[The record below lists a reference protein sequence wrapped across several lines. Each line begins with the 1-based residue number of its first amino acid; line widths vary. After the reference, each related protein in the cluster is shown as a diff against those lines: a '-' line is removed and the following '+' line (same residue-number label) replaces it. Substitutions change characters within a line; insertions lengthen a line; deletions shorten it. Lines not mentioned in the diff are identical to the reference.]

1 MINGWLTVSQK
12 IKRMRKQSTL
22 LILVLVSFL
31 GRAQQ
36 ATFNK
41 IPFEALKVC
50 NLESTKIV
58 KGGELYFN
66 VGHRFGS
73 VKGGVNTF
81 FGLDQSNTK
90 IQLIYGLAD
99 IAHIGL
105 SRESIRKTYSGELK
119 VAFLKQEDSR
129 WCSLTGHTSINVN
142 TELNKETYP
151 KMLFFDRLS
160 YATQLIAAKKV
171 SERWTI
177 QLSPTFIR
185 QNLVLEPFQLHNQI
199 GLGLGTRVRVSQRLS
214 INAEYMM
221 NVYRARESIYK
232 DGLSMGLDFETGGHV
247 FQLLFSNAQS
257 MNGPGFMTN
266 AEGNWLQGD
275 IFFGFNIS
283 RKFKLH

>member
-1 MINGWLTVSQK
+1 
-12 IKRMRKQSTL
+12 MRKINISL
-22 LILVLVSFL
+22 FIIFSSFL
-31 GRAQQ
+31 GMTQQ
-36 ATFNK
+36 KEFSK
-41 IPFEALKVC
+41 IPFEALKIC

-90 IQLIYGLAD
+90 IQLLYGIAD

-105 SRESIRKTYSGELK
+105 SRESIRKTYTGELK
-119 VAFLKQEDSR
+119 VAFIKQENSN
-129 WCSLTGHTSINVN
+129 WFSLTGHTSINMN
-142 TELNKETYP
+142 TELSNEIYP
-151 KMLFFDRLS
+151 KLLFFDRLS
-160 YATQLIAAKKV
+160 YSTQLIASKKV

-177 QLSPTFIR
+177 ELAPTFIR

-199 GLGLGTRVRVSQRLS
+199 ALGVGTRVRISQRLS
-214 INAEYMM
+214 LNAEYIL
-221 NVYRARESIYK
+221 NAYRASESVFN
-232 DGLSMGLDFETGGHV
+232 DGVSIGLDFETGGHV

-266 AEGNWLQGD
+266 AEGEWLSGD
-275 IFFGFNIS
+275 IFFGFNIA
-283 RKFKLH
+283 RKFRLH

>member
-1 MINGWLTVSQK
+1 MQK
-12 IKRMRKQSTL
+12 LHLIFIFTL
-22 LILVLVSFL
+22 CSLA
-31 GRAQQ
+31 GMAQQ
-36 ATFNK
+36 KEFNQT
-41 IPFEALKVC
+41 PFEALKIC

-58 KGGELYFN
+58 NGGELYFN

-73 VKGGVNTF
+73 VKGGINTF

-90 IQLIYGLAD
+90 IQLLYGMAD
-99 IAHIGL
+99 IAHIGI

-119 VAFLKQEDSR
+119 IAFLKQEESN
-129 WCSLTGHTSINVN
+129 WCSLTGYTSINVN
-142 TELNKETYP
+142 TELSRETYP

-199 GLGLGTRVRVSQRLS
+199 GLGIGTRVRISQRLS
-214 INAEYMM
+214 INAEYML
-221 NVYRARESIYK
+221 NAYRASESIYN
-232 DGLSMGLDFETGGHV
+232 DALSLGLDFETGGHV

-266 AEGNWLQGD
+266 AEGNWFDGD

-283 RKFKLH
+283 RKFRLN